1 MATIYY
7 DDDADLGLVQS
18 RKVAVLGYGSQGH
31 AHALSLHDSGC
42 EVRVGLAEGSSSRAK
57 AEAAGLTVTSPAE
70 ASAWADLI
78 MVLVPDTVQRH
89 LYRSDIAPNLNPGD
103 ALFFAHGFNIHF
115 GYIEVPDTVDVA
127 MVAPKGPGHLVRRQF
142 ENGQGTPVLVAVAQD
157 ASGKA
162 WDLAKSYARAIGG
175 TRAGALVTTFQEE
188 TETDLFGEQAVLCG
202 GATALVQA
210 GFETLTKAGYQPE
223 VAYFECLH
231 ELKLIVDL
239 LYEGGLAGMRYSV
252 SDTAEYG
259 DYSRGPRIIDD
270 RTKAEMGR
278 ILSEIQSGAFAREWV
293 EEDDQGRPNFTR
305 MREAGA
311 NHPIERTGKPLRRM
325 MSWLQG
331 PGVASSDMAR
341 VLIAEPLAE
350 AGVELL
356 RTAHEVDART
366 AMTREE
372 LLAAV
377 AGVEALVVRSATRV
391 DAEVLETG
399 RDLKVVGRAG
409 IGLDN
414 VDVAAATRLGI
425 MVVNAPQSNVIS
437 AAEHTVA
444 LILAQARNIPQ
455 ADAALRDGRWERS
468 RFQGAELYGKTL
480 GIVGLGRVG
489 ALVAQRCNAFGMR
502 LLAYD
507 PFVSRERAA
516 QMGVELASLA
526 EVLGRADVITVH
538 LPKTPET
545 TGLIGEAELAA
556 MKRGAR
562 LVNTARGGIVDEAA
576 LAKAVGDGLLA
587 GAALDVFAEEPTTQS
602 PLFEL
607 DEVVVTPHLGAST
620 AEAQDKAG
628 VTIAEQLLLALAGQ
642 FVPNAVN
649 VDAGPVPDALRPFL
663 GLVEKLGQLYVALAG
678 GGPGGRTSAVGG
690 GRLQIDYVGALVEQ
704 DIRVLTLAALK
715 GMLGPVTHEPVTFVN
730 APLLA
735 ADRGIEVTESKT
747 RHSRDWVNLITLSGE
762 GSRGPVGVAGTTVG
776 PRDNE
781 RLVAINGI
789 AVDMAPARHMAFL
802 FYEDRPGVIGRV
814 GTLLGESGVNI
825 AQMQVGRRKQGGEAL
840 MALTIDAGIPAGVLD
855 RVEREIG
862 AHEATFIQLTQTG
875 AGA

>member
-1 MATIYY
+1 MA
-7 DDDADLGLVQS
+7 
-18 RKVAVLGYGSQGH
+18 K
-31 AHALSLHDSGC
+31 
-42 EVRVGLAEGSSSRAK
+42 
-57 AEAAGLTVTSPAE
+57 
-70 ASAWADLI
+70 
-78 MVLVPDTVQRH
+78 
-89 LYRSDIAPNLNPGD
+89 
-103 ALFFAHGFNIHF
+103 
-115 GYIEVPDTVDVA
+115 
-127 MVAPKGPGHLVRRQF
+127 
-142 ENGQGTPVLVAVAQD
+142 
-157 ASGKA
+157 
-162 WDLAKSYARAIGG
+162 
-175 TRAGALVTTFQEE
+175 
-188 TETDLFGEQAVLCG
+188 
-202 GATALVQA
+202 
-210 GFETLTKAGYQPE
+210 
-223 VAYFECLH
+223 
-231 ELKLIVDL
+231 
-239 LYEGGLAGMRYSV
+239 
-252 SDTAEYG
+252 
-259 DYSRGPRIIDD
+259 
-270 RTKAEMGR
+270 
-278 ILSEIQSGAFAREWV
+278 
-293 EEDDQGRPNFTR
+293 
-305 MREAGA
+305 
-311 NHPIERTGKPLRRM
+311 
-325 MSWLQG
+325 
-331 PGVASSDMAR
+331 
-341 VLIAEPLAE
+341 VLIAEPLAD

-366 AMTREE
+366 AMTHEE
-372 LLAAV
+372 LLAAIADV
-377 AGVEALVVRSATRV
+377 DALVVRSATRV

-414 VDVAAATRLGI
+414 VDVAAATRLRI

-455 ADAALRDGRWERS
+455 AHFALRDGRWERS

-480 GIVGLGRVG
+480 GILGLGRVG

-516 QMGVELASLA
+516 HMGVELASLA
-526 EVLGRADVITVH
+526 EVLAQADVVTVH

-562 LVNTARGGIVDEAA
+562 LVNTARGGIGDEAPPAKGVGEAERAAMKRGARLVNTARGGIVDEAA
-576 LAKAVGDGLLA
+576 LAKAVGDGQLA

-628 VTIAEQLLLALAGQ
+628 LTIAEQLLLALAGQ

-649 VDAGPVPDALRPFL
+649 VDAGPVADALRPFL
-663 GLVEKLGQLYVALAG
+663 PLVEKLGQLYVALAG
-678 GGPGGRTSAVGG
+678 GGPVGRSSAVGG
-690 GRLQIDYVGALVEQ
+690 GRLEIDYVGAVVEQ
-704 DIRVLTLAALK
+704 DTRVLTLAALK
-715 GMLGPVTHEPVTFVN
+715 GMLGPVCSEPVTFVN

-735 ADRGIEVTESKT
+735 AERGIEVTESKT

-762 GSRGPVGVAGTTVG
+762 GSRGPVGVAGTTIG
-776 PRDNE
+776 PRDTE

-789 AVDMAPARHMAFL
+789 PVDMAPARHMAFL

-825 AQMQVGRRKQGGEAL
+825 GSMQVGRRKQGGEAL
-840 MALTIDAGIPAGVLD
+840 MALTLDAGIPAGVLD

-862 AHEATFIQLTQTG
+862 AHDATFIQLTQTG
-875 AGA
+875 AGACPGRSPERRFF

>member
-1 MATIYY
+1 MA
-7 DDDADLGLVQS
+7 
-18 RKVAVLGYGSQGH
+18 K
-31 AHALSLHDSGC
+31 
-42 EVRVGLAEGSSSRAK
+42 
-57 AEAAGLTVTSPAE
+57 
-70 ASAWADLI
+70 
-78 MVLVPDTVQRH
+78 
-89 LYRSDIAPNLNPGD
+89 
-103 ALFFAHGFNIHF
+103 
-115 GYIEVPDTVDVA
+115 
-127 MVAPKGPGHLVRRQF
+127 
-142 ENGQGTPVLVAVAQD
+142 
-157 ASGKA
+157 
-162 WDLAKSYARAIGG
+162 
-175 TRAGALVTTFQEE
+175 
-188 TETDLFGEQAVLCG
+188 
-202 GATALVQA
+202 
-210 GFETLTKAGYQPE
+210 
-223 VAYFECLH
+223 
-231 ELKLIVDL
+231 
-239 LYEGGLAGMRYSV
+239 
-252 SDTAEYG
+252 
-259 DYSRGPRIIDD
+259 
-270 RTKAEMGR
+270 
-278 ILSEIQSGAFAREWV
+278 
-293 EEDDQGRPNFTR
+293 
-305 MREAGA
+305 
-311 NHPIERTGKPLRRM
+311 
-325 MSWLQG
+325 
-331 PGVASSDMAR
+331 
-341 VLIAEPLAE
+341 VLIAEPLAD

-356 RTAHEVDART
+356 ASAHEVDARSS
-366 AMTREE
+366 MTREE

-377 AGVEALVVRSATRV
+377 ATADALVVRSATRV
-391 DAEVLETG
+391 DAEVLEAG
-399 RDLKVVGRAG
+399 PNLKVVGRAG

-455 ADAALRDGRWERS
+455 ANQALRDGRWERS

-480 GIVGLGRVG
+480 GILGLGRVG
-489 ALVAQRCNAFGMR
+489 ALVAQRANAFGMR

-516 QMGVELASLA
+516 HMGVELASLA
-526 EVLGRADVITVH
+526 EVLARADVVTIH

-545 TGLIGEAELAA
+545 TGLIGGAELAA

-587 GAALDVFAEEPTTQS
+587 GAALDTFAEEPTTAS

-607 DEVVVTPHLGAST
+607 DSVVVTPHLGAST

-649 VDAGPVPDALRPFL
+649 VDAGPVADALRPFV

-678 GGPGGRTSAVGG
+678 GGPVGRSSAVGG
-690 GRLQIDYVGALVEQ
+690 GRLQIDYVGAVVEQ
-704 DIRVLTLAALK
+704 DTRVLTLAALK
-715 GMLGPVTHEPVTFVN
+715 GMLGPVCSEPVTFVN

-735 ADRGIEVTESKT
+735 AERGIEVTESKT
-747 RHSRDWVNLITLSGE
+747 RHSRDWVNLIALSGE

-776 PRDNE
+776 PRDHE

-789 AVDMAPARHMAFL
+789 AVDMAPAQHMAFL

-840 MALTIDAGIPAGVLD
+840 MALTVDAGIPAGVLD

-862 AHEATFIQLTQTG
+862 AHEATFVQLTQTG

>member
-1 MATIYY
+1 MA
-7 DDDADLGLVQS
+7 
-18 RKVAVLGYGSQGH
+18 H
-31 AHALSLHDSGC
+31 
-42 EVRVGLAEGSSSRAK
+42 
-57 AEAAGLTVTSPAE
+57 
-70 ASAWADLI
+70 
-78 MVLVPDTVQRH
+78 
-89 LYRSDIAPNLNPGD
+89 
-103 ALFFAHGFNIHF
+103 
-115 GYIEVPDTVDVA
+115 
-127 MVAPKGPGHLVRRQF
+127 
-142 ENGQGTPVLVAVAQD
+142 
-157 ASGKA
+157 
-162 WDLAKSYARAIGG
+162 
-175 TRAGALVTTFQEE
+175 
-188 TETDLFGEQAVLCG
+188 
-202 GATALVQA
+202 
-210 GFETLTKAGYQPE
+210 
-223 VAYFECLH
+223 
-231 ELKLIVDL
+231 
-239 LYEGGLAGMRYSV
+239 
-252 SDTAEYG
+252 
-259 DYSRGPRIIDD
+259 
-270 RTKAEMGR
+270 
-278 ILSEIQSGAFAREWV
+278 
-293 EEDDQGRPNFTR
+293 
-305 MREAGA
+305 
-311 NHPIERTGKPLRRM
+311 
-325 MSWLQG
+325 
-331 PGVASSDMAR
+331 
-341 VLIAEPLAE
+341 VLIAEPLAD

-356 RTAHEVDART
+356 RAHHDVDART
-366 AMTREE
+366 STTREE

-377 AGVEALVVRSATRV
+377 PAADALVVRSATRV
-391 DAEVLETG
+391 DAEVLEAG
-399 RDLKVVGRAG
+399 RNLKVVGRAG

-414 VDVAAATRLGI
+414 VDLATATRLGV

-455 ADAALRDGRWERS
+455 AHAALRDGRWERS
-468 RFQGAELYGKTL
+468 RFQGTELYGKTL

-507 PFVSRERAA
+507 PFVSRDRAA

-526 EVLGRADVITVH
+526 DVLARADVVTIH

-545 TGLIGEAELAA
+545 TGLLGEAELAA

-576 LAKAVGDGLLA
+576 LAKAVGDGHLA
-587 GAALDVFAEEPTTQS
+587 GAALDVFAEEPTTAS

-607 DEVVVTPHLGAST
+607 DDVIVTPHLGAST

-663 GLVEKLGQLYVALAG
+663 PLVEKLGQLYTALAG
-678 GGPGGRTSAVGG
+678 GGSGGRTSAMGG
-690 GRLQIDYVGALVEQ
+690 GRLQIDYVGGLVEQ
-704 DIRVLTLAALK
+704 DTRVLTLAALK
-715 GMLGPVTHEPVTFVN
+715 GMLAPVCHEPVTFVN

-735 ADRGIEVTESKT
+735 AERGIEVTESKT
-747 RHSRDWVNLITLSGE
+747 RHSRDWVNLIALSGE

-776 PRDNE
+776 PRDTE

-789 AVDMAPARHMAFL
+789 PVDMAPAAHMAFL

-825 AQMQVGRRKQGGEAL
+825 ASMQVGRRKQGGEAL
-840 MALTIDAGIPAGVLD
+840 MALTVDAGIPAGVLD

-862 AHEATFIQLTQTG
+862 AHDATFIHLHQAG